1 MSNFL
6 MCHEKLITLCIYFRQ
21 LEKLDGY
28 IKLSDQ
34 QHKNE
39 IRKLRDHNDHLEGS
53 LATIKADL
61 KAVKEI
67 NTSLTFEL
75 QNTSLDDSIDNME
88 VSELL
93 VINKHLK
100 DKNDELIMQLQSLT
114 NAEDEVIEH
123 EIKFA
128 DDEFHDD
135 FNQQVKLLS
144 SKPQPESLKQECKC

>member
-1 MSNFL
+1 M
-6 MCHEKLITLCIYFRQ
+6 
-21 LEKLDGY
+21 
-28 IKLSDQ
+28 
-34 QHKNE
+34 
-39 IRKLRDHNDHLEGS
+39 RKLRDHNDNLEGS

-114 NAEDEVIEH
+114 NTEDEVIEH

-135 FNQQVKLLS
+135 FNQQVKLHS